1 MFLVRHFA
9 ETFRRVSKIFQDYRR
24 LPMIYQSRPN
34 ISEDFKLLSS
44 KVCEYFRIFFED
56 RKTINIPA
64 RPLGSCSVISSPN
77 LNETQ
82 RAWERGCIQPGVAG
96 GACCDNQDGG

>member
-1 MFLVRHFA
+1 
-9 ETFRRVSKIFQDYRR
+9 
-24 LPMIYQSRPN
+24 MIYQSRPN

-64 RPLGSCSVISSPN
+64 RPLGSCSVISHPISMKLKEPGNEVAPN
-77 LNETQ
+77 QVLQVVLAAIVKMAASAADDRTSY
-82 RAWERGCIQPGVAG
+82 G
-96 GACCDNQDGG
+96 D